1 MRSVLLSAVSAS
13 TTYGSGLGS
22 VQCVLV
28 LIVKFDIDCAIELGQ

>member
-1 MRSVLLSAVSAS
+1 MMRSVLLSAVSAS
-13 TTYGSGLGS
+13 TRGLGS